1 MLARVCASRRA
12 QVLGVPHVLQLHWLE
27 GLRVHLM
34 IMFTSGAVTSVR
46 LRELYGLTDVISA
59 ELKELF
65 ISPNGR
71 QQV

>member
-1 MLARVCASRRA
+1 
-12 QVLGVPHVLQLHWLE
+12 
-27 GLRVHLM
+27 M